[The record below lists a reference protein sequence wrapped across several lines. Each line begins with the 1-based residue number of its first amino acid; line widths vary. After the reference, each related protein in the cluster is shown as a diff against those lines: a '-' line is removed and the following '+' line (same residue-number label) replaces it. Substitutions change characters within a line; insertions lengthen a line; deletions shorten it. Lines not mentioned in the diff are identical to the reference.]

1 MNTDLK
7 KNKVRF
13 CLHTFM
19 YWIDGLHF
27 CTLEPAFFLMS
38 LLFVYTISLFQI
50 LLCQLFLFLSL
61 PEYLFFIKINWY
73 MHWNNLVD
81 HRNLFRSHLTLWS
94 HTYSLWKTKRK
105 ARPNDYRIK
114 TTAQNNNRK
123 KLCVFFWL
131 YTFVQMLQYT
141 DSSQWIQGIDGA
153 TVHAMERN
161 YTRIPLKQRQCWQ
174 WDMTIHMTHKYV
186 RAHSHTPRAIHET
199 VNVRIGR
206 SIIVFHRTQPRRNQ
220 NDTTNARMYWNCMLN
235 LILNYVKIDV
245 DSNSTLIHWSTNSI

>member
-73 MHWNNLVD
+73 MHWNNLID

-123 KLCVFFWL
+123 KLCVFFLAL
-131 YTFVQMLQYT
+131 YICANASIHWQF
-141 DSSQWIQGIDGA
+141 
-153 TVHAMERN
+153 TVNTRN
-161 YTRIPLKQRQCWQ
+161 WWRNSTCNGKELY
-174 WDMTIHMTHKYV
+174 
-186 RAHSHTPRAIHET
+186 SHTFKATAMLTMRHDYTYDTQIRA
-199 VNVRIGR
+199 
-206 SIIVFHRTQPRRNQ
+206 RTQPH
-220 NDTTNARMYWNCMLN
+220 TESHPWNCKCAN
-235 LILNYVKIDV
+235 WAIDYC
-245 DSNSTLIHWSTNSI
+245 IP